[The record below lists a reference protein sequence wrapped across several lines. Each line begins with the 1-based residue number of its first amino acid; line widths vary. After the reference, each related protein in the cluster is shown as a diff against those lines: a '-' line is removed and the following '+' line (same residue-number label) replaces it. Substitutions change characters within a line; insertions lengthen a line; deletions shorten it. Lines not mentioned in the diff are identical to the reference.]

1 MNAPSAQRRMGGR
14 GEKRPGFDSEFLRIA
29 QKNNWPTMAVQF
41 AASIGVYVTARPS
54 SPGWYDLWI
63 TIVLSISAA
72 RVVADRAL
80 GWVLSRPDT
89 PRPWTRGWGIA
100 HCAGLLASAGMWA
113 LLAWARL
120 PLESATLQFTIIVI
134 LSALV
139 GGASGVL
146 APLLTTGR
154 LYIALLLGPACTRIL
169 MTIPDQTVLGFLG
182 LVFMCVILGMH
193 RNNHAILRRSIE
205 LGRENLVLV
214 DRLQAQNEEIV
225 QINRTLEARV
235 AERTQALEASTA
247 EAQVANRL
255 KSEFLA
261 TVSHEI
267 RTPLNAVLGTV
278 QIMEGAGL
286 EPLQRERLSVIES
299 SSKML
304 LGIFNDVLDISRIEA
319 GAMTVSPR
327 EFRLGQFLDEIAMRF
342 QMLAEEKGLA
352 FRLEAAAEAQ
362 GWRLGDEDRL
372 RQILSNLISNAVKF
386 TDQGAVRIMVDGDDE
401 TLVFRVVDTGPG
413 IPLDAQSR
421 IFERFVQADGSGTR
435 RAGGLGLGL
444 SLSRDLATMLG
455 GTLALESASDDGA
468 CFVVTAP
475 MPRIRGEEAEPAGAA
490 PDAGG
495 GRILVVDDNPANRQV
510 LLALLGQ
517 FGFEA
522 EAVNDGRAAVAAWAE
537 GGWDVILMDVN
548 MPVMDGLQAT
558 QAIRAGE
565 AADGRPRTPIIAV
578 TADTLS
584 DEAATYRS
592 AGMDDVIAKPIDIGS
607 LVAALGRQFEV
618 AQAA

>member
-1 MNAPSAQRRMGGR
+1 MRAPSARQRTDGR
-14 GEKRPGFDSEFLRIA
+14 GAPGLGLDIEFLRIA
-29 QKNNWPTMAVQF
+29 QKNNWPTMVVQF
-41 AASIGVYVTARPS
+41 AASIGVWFTARS
-54 SPGWYDLWI
+54 SAPDWYDLWI
-63 TIVLSISAA
+63 IIVLSISAA
-72 RVVADRAL
+72 RVVVDRAL
-80 GWVLSRPDT
+80 GWLLSRPDL
-89 PRPWTRGWGIA
+89 PRSWVRGWGRA
-100 HCAGLLASAGMWA
+100 HSAGLLASAAMWA
-113 LLAWARL
+113 LLAWVRL
-120 PLESATLQFTIIVI
+120 PVETTNIQFIVI
-134 LSALV
+134 VVVSALV

-154 LYIALLLGPACTRIL
+154 IYIVLLLAPACMRIL
-169 MTIPDQTVLGFLG
+169 MAMPEQEVLGVLG
-182 LVFMCVILGMH
+182 IVFMLVILGMH
-193 RNNHAILRRSIE
+193 RNNHAILQRSIE

-214 DRLQAQNEEIV
+214 DRLQARNEEIV

-235 AERTQALEASTA
+235 AERTEALEASAA

-267 RTPLNAVLGTV
+267 RTPLNAVLGMV
-278 QIMEGAGL
+278 QIMESASP

-319 GAMTVSPR
+319 GAMTVMPR

-352 FRLEAAAEAQ
+352 FCLSVDEAVQ
-362 GWRLGDEDRL
+362 GWRLGDEGRL

-386 TDQGAVRIMVDGDDE
+386 TEHGQVRIEVGGDDE
-401 TLVFRVVDTGPG
+401 TLVFRVIDTGPG

-421 IFERFVQADGSGTR
+421 IFERFMQADGSGTR

-455 GTLALESASDDGA
+455 ATLSLESASQDGA

-475 MPRIRGEEAEPAGAA
+475 MTRIRGEEAEPAGEA
-490 PDAGG
+490 PEGGG
-495 GRILVVDDNPANRQV
+495 GRILVVDDNSANRQV

-522 EAVNDGRAAVAAWAE
+522 EAVNDGSAAVAAWAD
-537 GGWDVILMDVN
+537 GDWDIILMDVN

-558 QAIRAGE
+558 RAIRAGE
-565 AADGRPRTPIIAV
+565 AKAGRPRTPIVAV

-592 AGMDDVIAKPIDIGS
+592 AGMDDVIAKPIDVGS
-607 LVAALGRQFEV
+607 LVAVLSRQFEI